1 MIPPLRRGGVT
12 RIAVDGMG
20 GDRAPGVVV
29 EGAVQAARAVEAEI
43 ILVGH
48 QDQLSKHL
56 KGLGS
61 IPQNFRIHHASEVIE
76 MAESPAVSV
85 RRKPDS
91 SICQMVELAR
101 RGEADAIVS
110 AGNTGAV
117 VCAASLGLGLLE
129 GIERPGIAVVIPSLK
144 GSVMVI
150 DVGANIDPKP
160 SHLFQYGLMGAVYMQ
175 HVVGQANPAVGL
187 LNIGE
192 EESKGTEFVRQVFKL
207 LEESP
212 INFIGNVEGRDIY
225 SGKCH
230 VIVSDG
236 FVGNVAL
243 KVSEGMAF
251 ALAELLKRELKRT
264 LWNRLGAT
272 LLLPAFH
279 RLRRQMDYAQ
289 YGGAPL
295 LGVNGVCLIC
305 HGSSTAKAIRNAI
318 AAAIVS
324 VQHEVNRAILQEAQR
339 SGREDTRVG

>member
-1 MIPPLRRGGVT
+1 
-12 RIAVDGMG
+12 MG
-20 GDRAPGVVV
+20 GDRAPGAIVD
-29 EGAVQAARAVEAEI
+29 GAVQAARSTEAEV
-43 ILVGH
+43 ILVGR
-48 QDQLSKHL
+48 QDRISEHL
-56 KGLGS
+56 RPFGT
-61 IPQNFRIHHASEVIE
+61 IPSNLKIHHAPEVIE

-85 RRKPDS
+85 RRKPNS

-101 RGEADAIVS
+101 LGQADAIVS

-144 GSVMVI
+144 GPVMVI

-160 SHLFQYGLMGAVYMQ
+160 NHLFQYGMMGAVTMEQ
-175 HVVGQANPAVGL
+175 VMGLSRPSVGL

-192 EESKGTEFVRQVFKL
+192 EESKGTDFVRQVFKL
-207 LEESP
+207 LEESNL
-212 INFIGNVEGRDIY
+212 NFIGNVEGRDIY
-225 SGKCH
+225 TGRCD
-230 VIVSDG
+230 VIVADG

-264 LWNRLGAT
+264 FWNRLGAA

-279 RLRRQMDYAQ
+279 RVRRQMDYPQ

-295 LGVNGVCLIC
+295 LGVNGVCFIC
-305 HGSSTAKAIRNAI
+305 HGSSGAKAIRNAI
-318 AAAIVS
+318 GAAS
-324 VQHEVNRAILQEAQR
+324 KYVQHEVNRAILGITKAPGAQ
-339 SGREDTRVG
+339 SEHVG

>member
-1 MIPPLRRGGVT
+1 MT
-12 RIAVDGMG
+12 RIAVDAMG
-20 GDRAPGVVV
+20 GDRAPGAIVD
-29 EGAVQAARAVEAEI
+29 GAVQAARSFQVEI
-43 ILVGH
+43 LLVGRE
-48 QDQLSKHL
+48 DRISKHL
-56 KGLGS
+56 KGAGAVPSNLKV
-61 IPQNFRIHHASEVIE
+61 HHAPEVIE

-91 SICQMVELAR
+91 SICQMVELAHL
-101 RGEADAIVS
+101 GQADAIVS

-144 GSVMVI
+144 GPVMVI

-160 SHLFQYGLMGAVYMQ
+160 NHLFQYGVMGAITME
-175 HVVGQANPAVGL
+175 HVMGLSRPSVGL

-192 EESKGTEFVRQVFKL
+192 EESKGTDFVRQVFKL
-207 LEESP
+207 LEESEL
-212 INFIGNVEGRDIY
+212 NFIGNVEGRDIY
-225 SGKCH
+225 TGRCH
-230 VIVSDG
+230 VIVADG

-264 LWNRLGAT
+264 LWNRLGAG

-295 LGVNGVCLIC
+295 LGVNGACFIC
-305 HGSSTAKAIRNAI
+305 HGSSSAKAIRNAI
-318 AAAIVS
+318 GAAS
-324 VQHEVNRAILQEAQR
+324 KYVQHGVNQAILEAMKA
-339 SGREDTRVG
+339 GGAEREHVG